1 MNRSFIERI
10 VDDSTT
16 GKIKPSQEVL
26 EDLAKQLV
34 EDIENKGFPEYV
46 KGTYESEDPETG
58 TMFYLDSYVFPYT
71 TEVDAPDGKWLELS
85 SIVPNGVSL
94 SAVDAEGEEL
104 SVDFSFK
111 DLEPI
116 LKGYCS
122 RF

>member
-16 GKIKPSQEVL
+16 GQIKPSQEVL
-26 EDLAKQLV
+26 ENLTKQLV
-34 EDIENKGFPEYV
+34 QDIEDKQFPEYV
-46 KGTYESEDPETG
+46 KGIYEYEDPETG
-58 TMFYLDSYVFPYT
+58 IMFYLDAYVFLYT
-71 TEVDAPDGKWLELS
+71 KEITELDGKWTELVG
-85 SIVPNGVSL
+85 IVPNGVRL

-116 LKGYCS
+116 LKGYY
-122 RF
+122 RM